1 MNNIFDNRKKGRRGL
16 DRRQKQDPVNNER
29 RKRQNRRFGIDRR
42 EK

>member
-1 MNNIFDNRKKGRRGL
+1 MNNILDKRKKERRGL
-16 DRRQKQDPVNNER
+16 ERRQKQDPVINER